1 MSAVLKL
8 IHNIRRMREADIPAV
23 LLVEKDS
30 YEFPWSAGNF
40 HDSIHAGYSAWVYEA
55 GGGII
60 GHLVLMTAMDE
71 AHLLNITI
79 APAWRRQG
87 LGKILLEHALDTARQ
102 QHVKA
107 LYLEVRPSNKPAIAL
122 YEQAG
127 FEAVALRKAYYPA
140 RQGREDALVM
150 RVLP

>member
-8 IHNIRRMREADIPAV
+8 VHKIRLMREADIPAV

-40 HDSIHAGYSAWVYEA
+40 HDSIYAGYSAWVYEA
-55 GGGII
+55 GGEII
-60 GHLVLMTAMDE
+60 GHLVLMSVMDE

-87 LGKILLEHALDTARQ
+87 LGRVLLEHAMDATRQ
-102 QHVKA
+102 KSVKT
-107 LYLEVRPSNKPAIAL
+107 LFLEVRPSNKPAIAM
-122 YEQAG
+122 YENMG
-127 FEAVALRKAYYPA
+127 FEAFALRKAYYPA
-140 RQGREDALVM
+140 QQGREDALVM
-150 RVLP
+150 RKVL

>member
-8 IHNIRRMREADIPAV
+8 IHNIRPMRDADVPAV

-40 HDSIHAGYSAWVYEA
+40 IDSIHAGYSAWVYEI
-55 GGGII
+55 GGEII
-60 GHLVLMTAMDE
+60 GHMILMIVLDE

-87 LGKILLEHALDTARQ
+87 LGKVLLEQGMMIARQ
-102 QHVKA
+102 HPARA
-107 LYLEVRPSNKPAIAL
+107 LFLEVRPSNGPAIAL
-122 YEQAG
+122 YENYG
-127 FEAVALRKAYYPA
+127 FEAFALRKAYYPA
-140 RQGREDALVM
+140 ENGREDALVM
-150 RVLP
+150 RVML